1 MGSATRV
8 NQRAQRGITKERTYD
23 TEQYRCC
30 VGDYQQLG
38 GFKIKRAGHKNLHS
52 VDGQLVLGKGGDD
65 GDEGSGDGEELHFV
79 AETCGGTERYVKG
92 SVGGEI
98 CKGGLG
104 EKRGK
109 GRRQAKR
116 HLTGY
121 GKALR
126 GKYAM
131 PRPPHTYTRGV

>member
-92 SVGGEI
+92 SVGGD
-98 CKGGLG
+98 LQRRTRR
-104 EKRGK
+104 EKRQRSEASKETLDG
-109 GRRQAKR
+109 
-116 HLTGY
+116 LWE
-121 GKALR
+121 
-126 GKYAM
+126 
-131 PRPPHTYTRGV
+131 GVERE